1 MGETKDEVKAGNFLE
16 FLVEI
21 FSRIQGLYLEK
32 NK

>member
-1 MGETKDEVKAGNFLE
+1 MGETNDEVKAGNFLE

-21 FSRIQGLYLEK
+21 FSQIQGLYLEN